1 MLVTYLMQQLLI
13 SIYLYPI
20 VRIRLGIKPNRT
32 DRKSFISRTLLAIRL
47 STTAFLSASAVFSI
61 ALLLASNITMAQQE
75 STSVLATFVLSA
87 VVPLQ
92 FSLSLYYSWLD
103 RVRFGVRKE
112 GLCYGE

>member
-1 MLVTYLMQQLLI
+1 
-13 SIYLYPI
+13 
-20 VRIRLGIKPNRT
+20 
-32 DRKSFISRTLLAIRL
+32 
-47 STTAFLSASAVFSI
+47 
-61 ALLLASNITMAQQE
+61 LLLASNITMAQQE